1 MKSLKQWFV
10 FVMTLILVIIVFVI
24 SDFVV
29 AGVIALA
36 VYVWNKLVAVK
47 VFKLIFCLA
56 LGIQCGLTF
65 LVSIKS
71 VKEMNNSGS

>member
-10 FVMTLILVIIVFVI
+10 FVMTLIFIIIVFVI

-36 VYVWNKLVAVK
+36 VSIWSKLAAIK
-47 VFKLIFCLA
+47 VFKLIFSL
-56 LGIQCGLTF
+56 LFGIQGVLTF

-71 VKEMNNSGS
+71 VKEMNSSGS